1 MTLRRPGGLF
11 FTPEYI
17 ADEARQCEY
26 TAMRLLLLFGIGT
39 VLSAAPCLTGNRSC
53 SEWVPL
59 AGGPARSLIYRTYAL
74 DAKNESITRA
84 LVIVHGASRDADNY
98 FRTGLAAA
106 FLAGALENTVVI
118 APRFASKGGSCADTL
133 ESDEVNWPCSGDSWR
148 SGAGPAGSP
157 LTSYDLM
164 DEILK
169 KLARKDVFPNLGAIV
184 VAGHSAGG
192 QYVNRYEMANQVHEK
207 LGVPVLYVAS
217 NPSSYGYLDALRP
230 SDSAWA
236 VNARAPGYVP
246 VAADRAAFA
255 AFGDRR
261 GCTTY
266 NKWPYGLE
274 GRSGYTT
281 RMSDDDLKKQ
291 FAARPVTY
299 LLGELDI
306 LPLGG
311 FDASCGAMAQGPT
324 RLARGEAFGKY
335 ANEKMGAKHTVTIV
349 PLCGHNAR
357 CMFTADVALPL
368 LFPKVK

>member
-1 MTLRRPGGLF
+1 
-11 FTPEYI
+11 
-17 ADEARQCEY
+17 
-26 TAMRLLLLFGIGT
+26 MRFLLF
-39 VLSAAPCLTGNRSC
+39 LSFVSALGAAPCLTGNRSC
-53 SEWVPL
+53 TEWVEL
-59 AGGPARSLIYRTYAL
+59 SGGPARSLVYRTYSL
-74 DAKNESITRA
+74 DTKNEGITRA

-106 FLAGALENTVVI
+106 FLAGALDNTIVI
-118 APRFASKGGSCADTL
+118 APRFASNGGSCGDALDK
-133 ESDEVNWPCSGDSWR
+133 DEVNWPCSGDSWR
-148 SGAGPAGSP
+148 SGGAAAGSK
-157 LTSYDLM
+157 LTSYDLT
-164 DEILK
+164 DEILR
-169 KLARKDVFPNLGAIV
+169 KLARKDVFPNLGVIV

-217 NPSSYGYLDALRP
+217 NPSSYAYMDALRP

-246 VAADRAAFA
+246 VPAGTAADRAAFV
-255 AFGDRR
+255 AFSDRR

-266 NKWPYGLE
+266 NKWPYGFE

-281 RMSDDDLKKQ
+281 RLSEEEMKKQ

-311 FDASCGAMAQGPT
+311 FDASCSAMAQGPT
-324 RLARGEAFGKY
+324 RLARGEAYGRY
-335 ANEKMGAKHTVTIV
+335 ANEKLGAKHMVTIV

-357 CMFTADVALPL
+357 CMFTSDVALPL
-368 LFPKVK
+368 LFPAAVSSKVK